1 MGEDLFGKHYYLKI
15 GRGGVRGVPETAK
28 PHEISVKPVKP
39 HRNNARNRKPS
50 ILSKKNFNFVILTK
64 KSASRRRKEEM
75 KGPGD
80 VFAFIRARKSH

>member
-15 GRGGVRGVPETAK
+15 GGGVRGVPETAK

-80 VFAFIRARKSH
+80 VFAFIRSRKSH